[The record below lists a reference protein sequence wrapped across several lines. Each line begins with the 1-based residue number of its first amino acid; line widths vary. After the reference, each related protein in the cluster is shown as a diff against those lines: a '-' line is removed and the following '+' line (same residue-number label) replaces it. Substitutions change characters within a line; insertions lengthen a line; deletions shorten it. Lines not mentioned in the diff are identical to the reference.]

1 MSSLQS
7 RPNRGAVV
15 DNRRSR
21 RLHVRYRERARK
33 LRTRAMAMISTDT
46 RQVMLGIAD
55 YLQRMADRLEA
66 SGGRVSAPNTP
77 PAD

>member
-1 MSSLQS
+1 
-7 RPNRGAVV
+7 
-15 DNRRSR
+15 
-21 RLHVRYRERARK
+21 
-33 LRTRAMAMISTDT
+33 MAMISTDT